1 MSFLTGLALRR
12 RSVTVLIILLIL
24 GGGLATY
31 MSLQVELFPEIEFPL
46 VTVMTFYPS
55 ANPDAVASDVTEP
68 IESAISGAAGIK
80 NIQSISSE
88 SLSMVLANF
97 TFGTDMADAERTISG
112 RVANLT
118 LPAGV
123 NQPKVA
129 RIDPDAFPIMQF
141 SVLADRD
148 IAELQQIVE
157 SVVLPSIMGI
167 EGVFDIEVTG
177 GVDRQI
183 LVEVDPALMA
193 AFGLSMFQV
202 GSVLGENNVAAP
214 AGAVTENGQT
224 LPVRTMH
231 SYRSLDELSNLVV
244 GFAPN
249 PAQTG
254 PPVPGAAGAPAAQ
267 PVRLAEV
274 AEISIG
280 AGPASSVSRTNGSPS
295 LGIGILKEA
304 EANTVD
310 VAQAVLDAIESL
322 DALPADVEVAT
333 IFNDG
338 PQIKQQIDTLQRE
351 ALFGFLFALAVVFV
365 FLMTLRPTIWKGLR
379 LTLRPTL
386 VIGLSIPL
394 SIFTGILIMGSQ
406 GMSLNFMTL
415 GGLAISVG
423 RVVDDSIVV
432 LENVYRHIQRG
443 EDRFEVALTATRE
456 VAPAIIAST
465 LTTIVV
471 FVPLG
476 FIQGLVGAFFL
487 PFAMTISFALAAS
500 LLVALT
506 AVPVVGALLVRP
518 GDMPESDEED
528 NGEILQETWMHRL
541 YTPILV
547 FALRQKAVTLITAL
561 VVTVASVGLL
571 AVIPIS
577 LFPAGGERMLT
588 IDMTMPSGTSM
599 DRTFEEVD
607 QIEEVLQEMTDSG
620 DVEAYMTT
628 VGNPESGFLP
638 GAAAGAGGA
647 SRANIFVRLSKD
659 APTDFTDQLRET
671 LESDGPRKVSLSEI
685 GAGPPSTG
693 LEVRVTGSDQTAIAQ
708 ATGELVA
715 EFSRIE
721 GIIDVTSNIA
731 ESKDEVVIDV
741 DPTAA
746 GALGLSARSV
756 AFQVGQHMI
765 GQVVTQ
771 LELDGA
777 SLEVRL
783 LGRPDSVDTVAK
795 IAKLTV
801 LGPMGA
807 AALEDIAS
815 VSVKQGPVTISRSDG
830 QRSASITG
838 GLTSD
843 DTQAIGAEVQRRVDA
858 IDLPP
863 GVEVVVG
870 GIFQEITEG
879 FQDIFM
885 AMAIGVVLV
894 YLVMAASLGA
904 LRNPFV
910 IVMSLPLAIIGA
922 LASLAV
928 TGRALGLPAMMGFL
942 LLIGIVVTNAIVLI
956 AFVEQM
962 REAGRGVHEAL
973 VLAGRVRLRPIL
985 MTGFTTS
992 FALIPLA
999 AFASESGGIIG
1010 AEMATVVIGGLVSS
1024 TALTLIVI
1032 PVVYTLMHVSIPGI
1046 FRRNKPDA
1054 TPSS

>member
-1 MSFLTGLALRR
+1 
-12 RSVTVLIILLIL
+12 
-24 GGGLATY
+24 

-55 ANPDAVASDVTEP
+55 ANPDAVASDVTAP
-68 IESAISGAAGIK
+68 IENAISGTSGIK

-97 TFGTDMADAERTISG
+97 TFGTDMSDAERTISG
-112 RVANLT
+112 RVASLT

-123 NQPKVA
+123 NQPRVA
-129 RIDPDAFPIMQF
+129 RIDPDAFPVMQF

-157 SVVLPSIMGI
+157 RIVLPPIMSID
-167 EGVFDIEVTG
+167 GVFDLEVTG

-183 LVEVDPALMA
+183 LVEVDPERLS

-202 GSVLGENNVAAP
+202 GATLRENNIAAP
-214 AGAVTENGQT
+214 AGAVTERGQT

-231 SYRSLDELSNLVV
+231 SYRSLDELNELVV
-244 GFAPN
+244 GFSA
-249 PAQTG
+249 AQGHQAT
-254 PPVPGAAGAPAAQ
+254 PVPESPIDISQ
-267 PVRLAEV
+267 VRPVKLSDFAD
-274 AEISIG
+274 ISIG
-280 AGPASSVSRTNGSPS
+280 AGSASSVSRTNGRPS
-295 LGIGILKEA
+295 LGIGVLKEA
-304 EANTVD
+304 DANTVE
-310 VAQAVLDAIESL
+310 VARAVLEAVESL
-322 DALPADVEVAT
+322 GALPDDVEVVT

-338 PQIKQQIDTLQRE
+338 PQIQQQIDTLQRE

-365 FLMTLRPTIWKGLR
+365 FLITLRPTVWKGLR

-432 LENVYRHIQRG
+432 LENVYRHMQRG
-443 EDRFEVALTATRE
+443 ENRFEVALKATRE

-518 GDMPESDEED
+518 GDMPDSDEQD
-528 NGEILQETWMHRL
+528 DGEILQETWMHRA

-547 FALRQKAVTLITAL
+547 FALDHKAITLATAL
-561 VVTVASVGLL
+561 LVTVGSVGLM

-577 LFPAGGERMLT
+577 LFPAGGERFLT
-588 IDMTMPSGTSM
+588 IDMTMPSGTSI
-599 DRTFEEVD
+599 DRTFGEVD
-607 QIEEVLQEMTDSG
+607 QIEGVLQALADSG

-647 SRANIFVRLSKD
+647 SRANIFVRASTN
-659 APTDFTDQLRET
+659 APVDLTDQLRDT
-671 LESDGPRKVSLSEI
+671 LASDGLRKVSISEI

-693 LEVRVTGSDQTAIAQ
+693 LEVRVTGSDQAAIAR
-708 ATGELVA
+708 ATSELVA

-741 DPTAA
+741 FPTAA
-746 GALGLSARSV
+746 SAIGLSARAV
-756 AFQVGQHMI
+756 AMQVSQHMI

-777 SLEVRL
+777 SLDVRL
-783 LGRPDSVDTVAK
+783 RGRPDSVDTIDK
-795 IAKLTV
+795 ITKLTIV
-801 LGPMGA
+801 GPMGA
-807 AALEDIAS
+807 RMLQDVAS
-815 VSVKQGPVTISRSDG
+815 VSVQQGPVTISRSDG

-885 AMAIGVVLV
+885 AMAVGVVLV

-922 LASLAV
+922 LAALAV

-1032 PVVYTLMHVSIPGI
+1032 PVVYTIMHVSIPGI
-1046 FRRNKPDA
+1046 FQRTESDA
-1054 TPSS
+1054 APTS

>member
-12 RSVTVLIILLIL
+12 RSVTVLIILLVL

-55 ANPDAVASDVTEP
+55 ANPDAVASDVTQP
-68 IESAISGAAGIK
+68 IESAISGTSGVK
-80 NIQSISSE
+80 NVQSISSE
-88 SLSMVLANF
+88 SVSMVLANF
-97 TFGTDMADAERTISG
+97 TFGTDMAEAERTISG
-112 RVANLT
+112 RVGSLT
-118 LPAGV
+118 FPTGV
-123 NQPKVA
+123 NQPRVA
-129 RIDPDAFPIMQF
+129 RIDPDAFPVMQL

-148 IAELQQIVE
+148 IAEIQQIVE
-157 SVVLPSIMGI
+157 SVVLPPILGI
-167 EGVFDIEVTG
+167 DGVFDLEITG

-183 LVEVDPALMA
+183 LVEVDPERMSE
-193 AFGLSMFQV
+193 FGLSMFQV
-202 GSVLGENNVAAP
+202 GSALGENNVAAP
-214 AGAVTENGQT
+214 SGAVTENGQT

-231 SYRSLDELSNLVV
+231 TYRSLEELNELVV
-244 GFAPN
+244 GFAPSPGQSGS
-249 PAQTG
+249 PA
-254 PPVPGAAGAPAAQ
+254 PGAPQLQ
-267 PVRLAEV
+267 PVKLSDVAEV
-274 AEISIG
+274 SVG
-280 AGPASSVSRTNGSPS
+280 AGPASSVSRTNGRPS
-295 LGIGILKEA
+295 LGIGVLKEP
-304 EANTVD
+304 EANTVE
-310 VAQAVLDAIESL
+310 VAKAVLAAIESL

-338 PQIKQQIDTLQRE
+338 PQIQEQIDTLQRE
-351 ALFGFLFALAVVFV
+351 ALFGFLFALAVVFA
-365 FLMTLRPTIWKGLR
+365 FLITLRPTIWKGLT

-432 LENVYRHIQRG
+432 LENVYRHVQRG
-443 EDRFEVALTATRE
+443 EDRFEIALKATRE

-487 PFAMTISFALAAS
+487 PFALTISFALGAS
-500 LLVALT
+500 LIVALT

-518 GDMPESDEED
+518 GDMPDSDEKD
-528 NGEILQETWMHRL
+528 DGEVLQETWIHRA
-541 YTPILV
+541 YTPVLV
-547 FALRQKAVTLITAL
+547 FALDHKAIALITAL
-561 VVTVASVGLL
+561 VATVASVGLM
-571 AVIPIS
+571 AFIPIS
-577 LFPAGGERMLT
+577 LFPAGGERFLT
-588 IDMTMPSGTSM
+588 IDMTMPSGTSIE
-599 DRTFEEVD
+599 RTFEEVD
-607 QIEEVLQEMTDSG
+607 QIEGVLQGLAAVG
-620 DVEAYMTT
+620 DVESYMTT
-628 VGNPESGFLP
+628 VGNPESGFQP
-638 GAAAGAGGA
+638 GGGAGAGGA
-647 SRANIFVRLSKD
+647 SRANILVRASQD
-659 APTDFTDQLRET
+659 APEDITDQLRET
-671 LESDGPRKVSLSEI
+671 LESEGERRISISEI

-693 LEVRVTGSDQTAIAQ
+693 LEVRVTGADQAAIAK
-708 ATGELVA
+708 ATTELVA
-715 EFSRIE
+715 EFSRID

-746 GALGLSARSV
+746 SALGLSARAV

-771 LELDGA
+771 LELEGA
-777 SLEVRL
+777 SLDVRL
-783 LGRPDSVDTVAK
+783 LGRPDSVDSIDK
-795 IAKLTV
+795 ISQLTIV
-801 LGPMGA
+801 GPMGVT
-807 AALEDIAS
+807 ALEDVAS
-815 VSVKQGPVTISRSDG
+815 VSVEQGPVTISRSDE

-879 FQDIFM
+879 FQDIFK

-922 LASLAV
+922 LAALAV

-962 REAGRGVHEAL
+962 RESGRDIREAL

-1032 PVVYTLMHVSIPGI
+1032 PVVYTLMHSSIPGI
-1046 FRRNKPDA
+1046 FRRTASDVDA
-1054 TPSS
+1054 AQA